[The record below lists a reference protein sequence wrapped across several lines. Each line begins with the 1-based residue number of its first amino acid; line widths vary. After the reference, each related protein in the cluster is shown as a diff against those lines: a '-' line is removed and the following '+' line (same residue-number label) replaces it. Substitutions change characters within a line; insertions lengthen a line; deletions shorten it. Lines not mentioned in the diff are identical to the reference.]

1 MLEFWEKFQAF
12 LADRLG
18 TQRTKPTQA
27 SPLHHLLDPLE
38 HLRQEALKLRE
49 TEDQARARGLEEE
62 RQVAQVHQ
70 SQMREDILELHRQLE
85 TGFNLDQL
93 EQLALLL
100 KQHCHDFR
108 SQASDQLIQMAMLA
122 VEDRFHREALAW
134 AWEHFEAVRQ
144 AHGKA
149 WPVPGG
155 LSPNADAEEVAEH
168 CRLHLKLARE
178 EFLGGTL
185 MVISDLILGVVPA
198 WRSIYPERG
207 GAVWQQTVFEA
218 VAGAMA
224 AARWQKIE
232 RLASEHHAALEE
244 RIAGALGAE
253 LAGIQQRLAQGV
265 SSVAEARSLSDEAIG
280 RCQKV
285 APQVVWEYLA
295 PLLP

>member
-12 LADRLG
+12 LAEHLG
-18 TQRTKPTQA
+18 TQRSQPNQA

-38 HLRQEALKLRE
+38 HLRQEALRLRE
-49 TEDQARARGLEEE
+49 TQDQARARGLEEE
-62 RQVAQVHQ
+62 RQESLVHQ
-70 SQMREDILELHRQLE
+70 AFMREDILALHKQLE
-85 TGFNLDQL
+85 TGFGLDQL
-93 EQLALLL
+93 EQLSLAL

-122 VEDRFHREALAW
+122 VEARFHQEALAW
-134 AWEHFEAVRQ
+134 AWDQFEKVRQ
-144 AHGKA
+144 SHGVE

-168 CRLHLKLARE
+168 CRLHLKMAHEQFLA
-178 EFLGGTL
+178 GTL
-185 MVISDLILGVVPA
+185 MVVSDLILGVVPA
-198 WRSIYPERG
+198 WRSLYPERG

-232 RLASEHHAALEE
+232 KLAAEHHAALEE

-253 LAGIQQRLAQGV
+253 LAGIQQRLARGV
-265 SSVAEARSLSDEAIG
+265 SSVAEARSLSDEAIE